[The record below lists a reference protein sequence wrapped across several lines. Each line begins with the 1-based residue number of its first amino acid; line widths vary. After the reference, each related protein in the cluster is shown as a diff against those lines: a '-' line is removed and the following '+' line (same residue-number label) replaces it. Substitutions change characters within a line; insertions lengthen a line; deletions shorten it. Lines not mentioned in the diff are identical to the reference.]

1 MSNAQIATE
10 TAVELA
16 EAVVERIA
24 RRVRVRERARKLAVI
39 RTGHKSGMP
48 ISAGKA
54 AIAELVK

>member
-24 RRVRVRERARKLAVI
+24 RRVRERARKLAVI